1 MHSTLILAGV
11 LCHFVFAQTALLEL
25 PLPAQSSIES
35 LIGAKD
41 VGPFRQLS
49 PPKDEQEDGSS
60 NDQGRSRR
68 NRSLTSP
75 SSDQDT
81 SATTTPDAL
90 PDAPADPPAANS
102 ATPSS
107 SPATSFQAGDF
118 ECIDSTKFKLFT
130 SSTGSFVV
138 NSCPPGFCFTRSP
151 PKKNPC
157 IGKDRALAIDAR
169 AAA

>member
-1 MHSTLILAGV
+1 MHSTFILAGSLAV
-11 LCHFVFAQTALLEL
+11 LSQLVFAQVQL
-25 PLPAQSSIES
+25 PLPVQSSIES

-49 PPKDEQEDGSS
+49 PPKDEQEDGLG
-60 NDQGRSRR
+60 NDQRQSRR
-68 NRSLTSP
+68 NRSSTST
-75 SSDQDT
+75 SADQDT
-81 SATTTPDAL
+81 SAITTPAAL
-90 PDAPADPPAANS
+90 PPADTSPASNS
-102 ATPSS
+102 TTPSS
-107 SPATSFQAGDF
+107 PPTTSFQAGDF

-157 IGKDRALAIDAR
+157 IGKDRALVIDAH